1 MWPLAVINWMRTLL
15 HNRLFDIGVWKSVEF
30 ETPVVF
36 VGSLAD
42 EPTIGLSKYIQNL
55 TKGALHVSRYR
66 LPELGLE
73 KREQLNYY
81 TELSKENTF
90 CTSHKVLGLSE
101 WYQHHEDTSVFIM
114 DGEFAKNE
122 IRPELRILITDFARP
137 FHEDEIFPIGHL
149 NLPKKEAQTAD
160 IIVVVNTPTHSNLK
174 KMESYLLSYLKSATS
189 IFFIKNTIEALK
201 SFNSVD
207 KIEFI
212 SDRNNFERLILSLL
226 PNANPDS
233 E

>member
-1 MWPLAVINWMRTLL
+1 MWPLAVINWMRGLL

-30 ETPVVF
+30 EMPVIY

-101 WYQHHEDTSVFIM
+101 WYQNHEDTSVFIM
-114 DGEFAKNE
+114 DGEFSKNE
-122 IRPELRILITDFARP
+122 IRPQLRVLVTDFDRP
-137 FHEDEIFPIGHL
+137 FTGDQIYPVGYL
-149 NLPKKEAQTAD
+149 NLPKKEAQNADTIIVANTPAHAD
-160 IIVVVNTPTHSNLK
+160 IG
-174 KMESYLLSYLKSATS
+174 KMESYLLWYLKSDVP
-189 IFFIKNTIEALK
+189 IFFIMNTIESLK